1 MRIFKNTWFRRF
13 ARDQKITDH
22 ALRDAVRRAESGQI
36 DANLG
41 GGVVK
46 QRVARSG
53 RGKSKGFRTVIL
65 YRAGERAIFVYGFPK
80 SERENIRKDEKK
92 QFKKMAGYV
101 IELSE
106 EQLNELVTKAGTAR
120 NPKLCALGQR

>member
-1 MRIFKNTWFRRF
+1 MRIFKNTWFCRF

-36 DANLG
+36 DADLG

-46 QRVARSG
+46 QRVARPG
-53 RGKSKGFRTVIL
+53 HGKSKGYRTVIL
-65 YRAGERAIFVYGFPK
+65 YQAGERAIFVYGFSK
-80 SERENIRKDEKK
+80 SERGNIREDEEK
-92 QFKKMAGYV
+92 QFKKMASHV

-106 EQLNELVTKAGTAR
+106 KQLNELVTMGKF
-120 NPKLCALGQR
+120 KEI